1 LDELEKRGLEKGAKK
16 IILHARE
23 NVVRFYEKN
32 GYKIVMPSHTLFGSI
47 PHFLMEKIIEH
58 R

>member
-1 LDELEKRGLEKGAKK
+1 LEKRVTEKGAKK

-32 GYKIVMPSHTLFGSI
+32 CYSVVKPSHTLFGII
-47 PHFLMEKIIEH
+47 PHYLMEKRKE
-58 R
+58 